1 MKFDTMLM
9 APGIR
14 QMPPMIRA
22 IEDMGFDG
30 VWTSEVNHDA
40 FLPLVLAAEHS
51 ERIDIGTAI
60 AVAFPRSPT
69 VLAHIAWDL
78 AQYSN
83 GRFWL
88 GLGSQVKAHNE
99 RRFGVPWSKPVRKM
113 RETIEAMHAIWD
125 CWQDGKRLAYK
136 GEFFDLNL
144 MPPFFRAPRLS
155 VPRPRILISAVNK
168 LMLKLAGKVCDGVHI
183 HPLHTTTYLREF
195 AWPHMRD
202 GMRQTGRSRDNFY
215 ATTSVFVIPTDSEK
229 STSHYEGF
237 VRQQIAFY
245 MSTPAY
251 RGLADMHGW
260 TDIAEQL
267 SVHARQN
274 EWVQMGRL
282 ISDEILNEVAVTGTF
297 AALPGLIQERYG
309 DMLDRVSYYTPFVPG
324 QDHEGWKATIEGFHT
339 PAAQDASV

>member
-1 MKFDTMLM
+1 MKFDTNLM
-9 APGIR
+9 APDIA
-14 QMPPMIRA
+14 QMPAMIRA

-30 VWTSEVNHDA
+30 MWTPEVNHDA

-83 GRFWL
+83 GRFFL

-136 GEFFDLNL
+136 GEFFDLSL
-144 MPPFFRAPRLS
+144 MPPFFRGPRLS
-155 VPRPRILISAVNK
+155 VPRPKILISAVNK
-168 LMLKLAGKVCDGVHI
+168 LMLKLAGKACDGVHV
-183 HPLHTTTYLREF
+183 HPLHTARYLREF
-195 AWPHMRD
+195 AWPHIKE
-202 GMRQTGRSRDNFY
+202 GMNQTGRERGGFI
-215 ATTSVFVIPTDSEK
+215 ARTSVFAIPTDSEK
-229 STSHYEGF
+229 PVSHYEAF
-237 VRQQIAFY
+237 IRQQISFY

-251 RGLADMHGW
+251 RVLAELHGW
-260 TDIAEQL
+260 TEIAEQL
-267 SVHARQN
+267 SRHARQG
-274 EWVQMGRL
+274 EWLQMGRL
-282 ISDEILNEVAVTGTF
+282 ISDDILNAVAVTGTF
-297 AALPGLIQERYG
+297 AELPGLIQERYG

-324 QDHEGWKATIEGFHT
+324 QDHEGWQTTI
-339 PAAQDASV
+339 DAFRALNA